1 MADNNE
7 EAKAPDSAPTSEE
20 APASSL
26 SEEDKEAV
34 LTTAPE
40 DGVLNPDQSFAYWL
54 VMLPFLAIAGICLY
68 NFYQNPGSFTQLL
81 NALGAIVVGV
91 FAASFVNALTGDKS
105 GEDPNASSADAPPSN
120 SST

>member
-7 EAKAPDSAPTSEE
+7 EAKAPESAPTSE

-26 SEEDKEAV
+26 TEEEAKESA

-40 DGVLNPDQSFAYWL
+40 DGLLNPDQSFAYWL
-54 VMLPFLAIAGICLY
+54 VMLPFLAGAGLCLY
-68 NFYQNPGSFTQLL
+68 NFYQEPGNYTLL
-81 NALGAIVVGV
+81 FNALGAIVVGV

-105 GEDPNASSADAPPSN
+105 GEDQNASADAPPTN